1 MIKNLFLLLLTLLV
15 ISCKNDDDNSID
27 ELVISEKVEVY
38 NSDGFEDSYVLAVE
52 NGGTKSYLLNKEGFK
67 VHEWDFDTNLGNDLE
82 LMNDGKLVGMFK
94 VTDPDISFGGFGGM
108 IRIINPDNSTQWEY
122 NFASENYLAHHDVE
136 LLPNGNVLFIA
147 WEKINQIQAQQQGID
162 TQVNI
167 YPEMLIEVNPN
178 TNEIVWQ
185 WRSFDHIIQDRFP
198 QTPNYGSVSENPQ
211 LIDFNYN
218 LMDNGDIM
226 HANGIDYDE
235 EKDVIYLSVNFYH
248 EIWVIDHSTTTA
260 EAATDSGGNY
270 NKGGNLLY
278 RFGNPEAYGNTS
290 GQRLFYNNHFP
301 NLLENNEPGEGN
313 LLVYMNGNDVNQSVI
328 YELDIPDN
336 FSLQANMNNEPVIV
350 WSFTDTDLYFGR
362 ISGAVRL
369 QNGNTL
375 ITEGDYGFW
384 EVTTDGQIVWKYN
397 GSVDSNF
404 WRSYGYLKN
413 SSAVESLGL

>member
-27 ELVISEKVEVY
+27 EVVISEKVEVY

-67 VHEWDFDTNLGNDLE
+67 VHEWNFDTNLGNDLE

-108 IRIINPDNSTQWEY
+108 IRIINTDNSTQWEY

-336 FSLQANMNNEPVIV
+336 FNLQANTNNEPGIV
-350 WSFTDTDLYFGR
+350 WSFTETDLYFGR

>member
-336 FSLQANMNNEPVIV
+336 FNLQANTNNEPGIV